1 MLIDTHAHLTH
12 PRLAEQLDV
21 ILDRA
26 REARVGRIICA
37 AAQLEESAAAAELAQ
52 QHEQIFC
59 LAGVHPHHAEEMAPD
74 FLKPLA
80 ELLAGPKCVGL
91 GEIGLDYHYDFSPRP
106 AQQATFDQQLALAIE
121 TQSRIVIH
129 TREAFDDTMSILRQ
143 SGCAGDDVL
152 FHSFAAG
159 PAEAE
164 QILAFGASISFSGI
178 ATFKNAAA
186 VQAAVLLTPDDRFLI
201 ETDCPYLS
209 PEPVRKIKTNEPSH
223 VQHVAACLARLRHC
237 DITQIEQLAEQ
248 NTTRFFRLPE

>member
-12 PRLAEQLDV
+12 DRLAEQLDA
-21 ILDRA
+21 ILGRA
-26 REARVGRIICA
+26 QEAGVGRIICA
-37 AAQLEESAAAAELAQ
+37 TANLEESVAAAELAQ

-106 AQQATFDQQLALAIE
+106 AQQAVFEQQLALAVE

-129 TREAFDDTMSILRQ
+129 TREAFDDTMAILRQ

-164 QILAFGASISFSGI
+164 QMLAFGASISFSGI

-186 VQAAVLLTPDDRFLI
+186 VQEAVLLTPDDRFLI

-223 VQHVAACLARLRHC
+223 VQHVAAFLSKLRNC
-237 DITQIEQLAEQ
+237 DPSHLEQQAEQ